1 MALASSLLKPVAAGS
16 RSYDTAPYRT
26 RKISVK
32 PLRFRPSGRPLI
44 SEGFFSLKR
53 SFQTPLCSCSPLLRE
68 VSSEAAAKE
77 YSGSEETNPQQIW
90 DFARA
95 LWTFLRPHTF
105 YGTLVASCSLAARVW
120 IENPNLMKW
129 SILTKALCGL
139 VELLCGNSYIVGIN
153 QIYDVDIDI
162 VNKPYLPIAAGKMTS
177 KQAWVLTASFFT
189 IGLCLATFNSGPFL
203 SSLYC
208 FALLLGTLY
217 TVPPFRLKRFPIA
230 AFLCIALVRGFLVNF
245 GVYYASRSVLGLP
258 FQWSSP
264 VAFITTFVTLFG
276 LVIALTKDL
285 SDIEGD
291 RKYKIT
297 TFATKLGVRRLAF
310 LGSGILLLN
319 YVAAILAAIYIP
331 QAFKRSILIPTH
343 ALMATSLIFQTRVLD
358 QAKYTKEAAS
368 NFYMFLWKLF
378 YAEYL
383 VFPFI

>member
-1 MALASSLLKPVAAGS
+1 MASSLLTMAA
-16 RSYDTAPYRT
+16 TAPGSQSFDT
-26 RKISVK
+26 SSFGKRKIPIK
-32 PLRFRPSGRPLI
+32 PLNFRPSPLL
-44 SEGFFSLKR
+44 SRGSFSLFT
-53 SFQTPLCSCSPLLRE
+53 SSQTPPCYRSPRLRE
-68 VSSEAAAKE
+68 VSSQAIAKE
-77 YSGSEETNPQQIW
+77 YGCGEEAKTQQIW
-90 DFARA
+90 DFGRA

-129 SILTKALCGL
+129 SIITKALCGL

-153 QIYDVDIDI
+153 QIYDVDIDK
-162 VNKPYLPIAAGKMTS
+162 VNKPYLPIAAGNITKKEAWFLTTS
-177 KQAWVLTASFFT
+177 FLMV
-189 IGLCLATFNSGPFL
+189 GLSLAMLNSGPFL

-230 AFLCIALVRGFLVNF
+230 AFICIALVRGFLVNF

-319 YVAAILAAIYIP
+319 YVAAILAAIFMP
-331 QAFKRSILIPTH
+331 QAFKLSILIPTH
-343 ALMATSLIFQTRVLD
+343 AIMAVSLIFQTRVLD
-358 QAKYTKEAAS
+358 QEKYTKEAAS

-383 VFPFI
+383 IFPFI

>member
-1 MALASSLLKPVAAGS
+1 MAMASCLLRTVAAAAAADGS
-16 RSYDTAPYRT
+16 QSFNPTSYRK
-26 RKISVK
+26 RKIAVK
-32 PLRFRPSGRPLI
+32 T
-44 SEGFFSLKR
+44 LK
-53 SFQTPLCSCSPLLRE
+53 SFQIPLPYCSPPHLLNPPLPE
-68 VSSEAAAKE
+68 VRNQAMAKE
-77 YSGSEETNPQQIW
+77 NGGSEEPKSQEIW
-90 DFARA
+90 DFARV

-105 YGTLVASCSLAARVW
+105 YGTLVASCSLAVRVW
-120 IENPNLMKW
+120 TENPNLMKW
-129 SILTKALCGL
+129 SILTRAFCGL

-153 QIYDVDIDI
+153 QIYDVEIDK
-162 VNKPYLPIAAGKMTS
+162 VNKPFLPIAAGRITR
-177 KQAWVLTASFFT
+177 KQAWVLTTSFLV
-189 IGLCLATFNSGPFL
+189 IGLSTATFNSGPFL

-258 FQWSSP
+258 FQWSPP
-264 VAFITTFVTLFG
+264 VIFITTFVTFFG

-291 RKYKIT
+291 RRYKII

-310 LGSGILLLN
+310 FGSGILLLN
-319 YVAAILAAIYIP
+319 YVAAILAAIYMP
-331 QAFKRSILIPTH
+331 QTIA
-343 ALMATSLIFQTRVLD
+343 LD

-368 NFYMFLWKLF
+368 SFYMFLWKLF

-383 VFPFI
+383 VFPFV

>member
-1 MALASSLLKPVAAGS
+1 MASSLLTMAVTANGTQ
-16 RSYDTAPYRT
+16 SYDTSPFGKR
-26 RKISVK
+26 RMPIK
-32 PLRFRPSGRPLI
+32 PLSFRPSPVL
-44 SEGFFSLKR
+44 SEASFSLFR
-53 SFQTPLCSCSPLLRE
+53 RFQTPLSSSSPHLRE
-68 VSSEAAAKE
+68 ANSSQAMAKE
-77 YSGSEETNPQQIW
+77 RSVGEEAKPQEIW
-90 DFARA
+90 DFGGA

-105 YGTLVASCSLAARVW
+105 YGTLLASCSLAARVW
-120 IENPNLMKW
+120 IENPNLMQW
-129 SILTKALCGL
+129 SIITRALWGL
-139 VELLCGNSYIVGIN
+139 AELLCGNSYIVGIN
-153 QIYDVDIDI
+153 QIYDVDIDK
-162 VNKPYLPIAAGKMTS
+162 VNKPYLPIAAGKMTR
-177 KQAWVLTASFFT
+177 KQAWFLTTSFLVVGVLS
-189 IGLCLATFNSGPFL
+189 ATLNSGPFL

-217 TVPPFRLKRFPIA
+217 TVPPFRLKKYPIA
-230 AFLCIALVRGFLVNF
+230 AFLCIASVRGFLINF

-258 FQWSSP
+258 FEWSSP

-319 YVAAILAAIYIP
+319 YVAAILAAIFMP
-331 QAFKRSILIPTH
+331 QAFRRSILIPTH
-343 ALMATSLIFQTRVLD
+343 AIMAMSLILQTRELD

-368 NFYMFLWKLF
+368 NYYMFLWKLF

>member
-1 MALASSLLKPVAAGS
+1 MAAASQSFNPTPFCSYGNGKRKLVVNKPIKFLPSLQYS
-16 RSYDTAPYRT
+16 C
-26 RKISVK
+26 
-32 PLRFRPSGRPLI
+32 
-44 SEGFFSLKR
+44 EGFWSHRR
-53 SFQTPLCSCSPLLRE
+53 SFHIHLIRE
-68 VSSEAAAKE
+68 VSSQAAAAAKE
-77 YSGSEETNPQQIW
+77 YGGSDEAKTRQLW

-120 IENPNLMKW
+120 TENPKL
-129 SILTKALCGL
+129 LTWPIIIKALCGL
-139 VELLCGNSYIVGIN
+139 VQLLCGNSYIVGLN
-153 QIYDVDIDI
+153 QIYDVDIDM
-162 VNKPYLPIAAGKMTS
+162 VNKPFLPIAAGKITS
-177 KQAWVLTASFFT
+177 NEAWVLVTFFLT
-189 IGLCLATFNSGPFL
+189 VGLSLAALNSGPFL
-203 SSLYC
+203 TSLYC
-208 FALLLGTLY
+208 FALFLGTLY
-217 TVPPFRLKRFPIA
+217 TVPPFRFKRFPIA

-297 TFATKLGVRRLAF
+297 TFATKLGVRKLAF

-319 YVAAILAAIYIP
+319 YVAAILAAIFMP
-331 QAFKRSILIPTH
+331 QAFRRSIFIPTH
-343 ALMATSLIFQTRVLD
+343 AIMAMSLVFQTRVLD

-383 VFPFI
+383 VFPSI

>member
-1 MALASSLLKPVAAGS
+1 MAMASCLLRTVAAAAAADGS
-16 RSYDTAPYRT
+16 QSFNPTSYRK
-26 RKISVK
+26 RKIAVK
-32 PLRFRPSGRPLI
+32 T
-44 SEGFFSLKR
+44 LK
-53 SFQTPLCSCSPLLRE
+53 SFQIPLPYCSPPHLLNPPLPE
-68 VSSEAAAKE
+68 VRNQAMAKE
-77 YSGSEETNPQQIW
+77 NGGSEEPKSQEIW
-90 DFARA
+90 DFARV

-105 YGTLVASCSLAARVW
+105 YGTLVASCSLAVRVW
-120 IENPNLMKW
+120 TENPNLMKW
-129 SILTKALCGL
+129 SILTRAFCGL

-153 QIYDVDIDI
+153 QIYDVEIDK
-162 VNKPYLPIAAGKMTS
+162 VNKPFLPIAAGRITR
-177 KQAWVLTASFFT
+177 KQAWVLTTSFLV
-189 IGLCLATFNSGPFL
+189 IGLSTATFNSGPFL

-258 FQWSSP
+258 FQWSPP
-264 VAFITTFVTLFG
+264 VIFITTFVTFFG

-291 RKYKIT
+291 RRYKII

-310 LGSGILLLN
+310 FGSGILLLN
-319 YVAAILAAIYIP
+319 YVAAILAAIYMP
-331 QAFKRSILIPTH
+331 QAFRQTILIPTH
-343 ALMATSLIFQTRVLD
+343 TIMAISLIFQTIALD

-368 NFYMFLWKLF
+368 SFYMFLWKLF

-383 VFPFI
+383 VFPFV